1 VQALRRL
8 AEVQVFRHRDEI
20 PDVTQFHGE
29 AFYIRQA
36 ISTMGFL
43 QVPSSRIRI
52 LIPETYQTTTKDVL
66 DSLLLWHHA
75 LPSCCIASPAISGIG
90 KRGIRNSGSDLS
102 NNAKNPR
109 SART

>member
-75 LPSCCIASPAISGIG
+75 LPSCCIAPPAISGDR
-90 KRGIRNSGSDLS
+90 KTWDPQFR
-102 NNAKNPR
+102 K
-109 SART
+109 